1 MIIAPLNFFYNL
13 RLPNIIS
20 KYDYY
25 YNYLHLP
32 FVWNI
37 HDDKYMLNIV
47 DIII

>member
-1 MIIAPLNFFYNL
+1 MIDYQKFIYNL
-13 RLPNIIS
+13 RSPSIIEYYS
-20 KYDYY
+20 RY

-47 DIII
+47 DKII